1 MASLSDEE
9 ILEAVAYQMQTDR
22 DYRRQLEVAVQSKND
37 SWVKR
42 LIRFVVGALIEVGRA
57 VLAAV
62 TGWFIPR
69 RPPW

>member
-9 ILEAVAYQMQTDR
+9 ILDAVAYQMQTDR

-37 SWVKR
+37 SWIKR

-69 RPPW
+69 QPFW

>member
-1 MASLSDEE
+1 VASLSDDE
-9 ILEAVAYQMQTDR
+9 ILDAVAYQMQTDR

-37 SWVKR
+37 SWVGR

-62 TGWFIPR
+62 TGWFIPH
-69 RPPW
+69 